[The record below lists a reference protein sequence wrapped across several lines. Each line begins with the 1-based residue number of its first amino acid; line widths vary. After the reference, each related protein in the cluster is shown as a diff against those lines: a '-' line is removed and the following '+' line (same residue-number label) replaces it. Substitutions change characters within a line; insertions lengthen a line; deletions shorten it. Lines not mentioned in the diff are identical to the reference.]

1 MDAFEKYKLDKSE
14 FLLTKD
20 FPKVIDKYVYD
31 IETDEFDKIYIN
43 ENGKLKLIAS
53 GQPCSFSILQLFL
66 KKYRKN
72 PELLPKDMKWEY
84 PSENSSSE
92 EILKTMQ
99 LMLEPLNTYDEFIK
113 AIKKANKVLVPYMK
127 KNGLEFDEGD
137 PRSEDKYFAYYN
149 YTFVDKKEDI
159 PKKQMNIYGTEE
171 IEPYIVIYTTPQNTY
186 EIYIGKERSND
197 FNLDVTFYEEKYLY
211 EYLFEFTIDAIS
223 L

>member
-43 ENGKLKLIAS
+43 ENGHLKLAAS
-53 GQPCSFSILQLFL
+53 GSTGYFLITQLFL

-72 PELLPKDMKWEY
+72 PELLPTDITWEY
-84 PSENSSSE
+84 PLINISSE
-92 EILKTMQ
+92 EILERMK

-113 AIKKANKVLVPYMK
+113 AIKKANKILVPYKK
-127 KNGLEFDEGD
+127 KNGLKFDVND
-137 PRSEDKYFAYYN
+137 PSDADHYFAYYH

-186 EIYIGKERSND
+186 EIYIGEERSNRI
-197 FNLDVTFYEEKYLY
+197 NLRATFYEEKYLY
-211 EYLFEFTIDAIS
+211 EYLFEFAVGVIT